1 MLPANRRAV
10 RSIYEYSVI
19 SSIIKAALVPLLS
32 PTSSRAHMITVSYF
46 VSNVMGPLASS
57 IVKIDCG
64 DVSVLALQK
73 EVVRLVVGPK
83 KRRYLTTIPRSALV
97 IDDIIKGRWVKADP
111 KLRSLC
117 VCSVL
122 IHTNGDLSGIH
133 PSTAC
138 SSPIRHLTAERKK
151 FLQSPSSSSSVHECR
166 TSYAT
171 SANGFIHE

>member
-1 MLPANRRAV
+1 MPICAPCQ
-10 RSIYEYSVI
+10 SPCCTEYI
-19 SSIIKAALVPLLS
+19 RIFRGIQHHKGRPGSSFIPDFLSCSDDNCTVLRIECKWVLWLVAFSKLIVEMYPFLL
-32 PTSSRAHMITVSYF
+32 
-46 VSNVMGPLASS
+46 
-57 IVKIDCG
+57 C
-64 DVSVLALQK
+64 
-73 EVVRLVVGPK
+73 
-83 KRRYLTTIPRSALV
+83 KRKLSALV

-151 FLQSPSSSSSVHECR
+151 FLQSPSSSSSVYECH